1 MGPASVQPVPETQS
15 SDSQPSLVRGLSLL
29 DSVLLL
35 VSGIIGSSIFLTAK
49 DIATPLPQP
58 VLFLLVW
65 VLGAVISLFACA
77 AFAELGS
84 MFPDSG
90 GQYVFLREAYGD
102 LVAFL
107 YGWML
112 FAVANGG
119 TIAALSVASAAYIGQ
134 VFPVVSQEH
143 VVAAFHIP
151 WPVLGN
157 GHLVFT
163 AAEIVL
169 TRAHIFGLVLIAAL
183 TYVNVVGLRWGTLLQ
198 NVSTWTKFTAM
209 AAFVVLGF
217 AVGKG
222 DWSHFHSHGVSL
234 TMGLGPAQLISA
246 LGVGLIAVFWAY
258 DGWVYITWVAGEV
271 KNPRRNV
278 PLAMVLGV
286 LAVGAIY
293 MAMNMTYV
301 YALPLTEVAQH
312 ETIAHAAAAALFS
325 PRAALWLSL
334 VIAISCFSAAA
345 TCTLSGA
352 RVYMAMAQDGVF
364 FKRMAVIHP
373 KWRTPAFSL
382 IGQGILAAALTVSGR
397 YDQLYTYVIF
407 GMVLSYTLTV
417 IGLFILRWKRP
428 DIPRPYRCAGYP
440 WLPAIYVLIGTA
452 WTLNTIFTRPWEAF
466 WGMVIILIGVPGYLY
481 WKRGLARRRRWSR
494 NV

>member
-1 MGPASVQPVPETQS
+1 MDPISVTTTTAAAAGSRTPEAASPT
-15 SDSQPSLVRGLSLL
+15 LVRGLSLL

-49 DIATPLPQP
+49 DIAGPLPQP
-58 VLFLLVW
+58 MLFLLVW
-65 VLGAVISLFACA
+65 VIGGVISLFGCV

-84 MFPDSG
+84 MFPESG
-90 GQYVFLREAYGD
+90 GQYVYLREAYGD

-119 TIAALSVASAAYIGQ
+119 SIAALAVAAAVYTGQ

-143 VVAAFHIP
+143 VVLSVAGIAI
-151 WPVLGN
+151 
-157 GHLVFT
+157 
-163 AAEIVL
+163 
-169 TRAHIFGLVLIAAL
+169 TRAHLFGLLLIAIL

-198 NVSTWTKFTAM
+198 NVSTWTKFIAM
-209 AAFVVLGF
+209 ASFVVLGF
-217 AVGKG
+217 AIGKG
-222 DWSHFHSHGVSL
+222 DWSHFRGHGVGL
-234 TMGLGPAQLISA
+234 TMGLHPTQLISA
-246 LGVGLIAVFWAY
+246 MGIALIAVFWAY

-271 KNPRRNV
+271 KEPRRNV

-286 LAVGAIY
+286 IVVGAIY
-293 MAMNMTYV
+293 MAMNMTYL
-301 YALPLTEVAQH
+301 YALPLTEIAKH

-325 PRAALWLSL
+325 PHAAVWLSL
-334 VIAISCFSAAA
+334 MIAVSCFSAAA

-352 RVYMAMAQDGVF
+352 RVYLAMAQDGVF

-382 IGQGILAAALTVSGR
+382 IGQGIWAALLTVSGR
-397 YDQLYTYVIF
+397 YDQLYTYVIY

-417 IGLFILRWKRP
+417 IGMFLLRWKRP
-428 DIPRPYRCAGYP
+428 EIPRPYRCTGYP
-440 WLPAIYVLIGTA
+440 WLPAIYVLVGAA
-452 WTLNTIFTRPWEAF
+452 WTLNTILTRPTEAF
-466 WGMVIILIGVPGYLY
+466 CGTAIVLVGVPGYLY
-481 WKRGLARRRRWSR
+481 WKRTGRKAAA
-494 NV
+494 VE

>member
-1 MGPASVQPVPETQS
+1 MEPAPVLTPAKADLEPN
-15 SDSQPSLVRGLSLL
+15 SDAKPTLVRGLGLL

-65 VLGAVISLFACA
+65 IMGALISLCACF

-90 GQYVFLREAYGD
+90 GQYIYLREAYGD

-119 TIAALSVASAAYIGQ
+119 TIAALSVAAAAYVGQ
-134 VFPVVSQEH
+134 IVPFVSQGH
-143 VVAAFHIP
+143 VMFTILGVAF
-151 WPVLGN
+151 
-157 GHLVFT
+157 
-163 AAEIVL
+163 
-169 TRAHIFGLVLIAAL
+169 TRAHLFGLVLIAIL
-183 TYVNVVGLRWGTLLQ
+183 TLVNVVGLRWGALLQ

-217 AVGKG
+217 AIGKG
-222 DWSHFHSHGVSL
+222 NWSNFHANGVSL
-234 TMGLGPAQLISA
+234 NAGLGPAALISA

-271 KNPRRNV
+271 KDPKRNV
-278 PLAMVLGV
+278 PRAMVLGV
-286 LAVGAIY
+286 IAVGVIY
-293 MAMNMTYV
+293 IAMNLTYM
-301 YALPLTEVAQH
+301 YALPLREIAAH
-312 ETIAHAAAAALFS
+312 ETIAHAAAAVLFS
-325 PRAALWLSL
+325 PRAAGWLSL
-334 VIAISCFSAAA
+334 MVAVSCFSGAA

-352 RVYMAMAQDGVF
+352 RVYMAMAQDGAF
-364 FKRMAVIHP
+364 FKSMAEIHP

-382 IGQGILAAALTVSGR
+382 IGQGIWSAALAISGK
-397 YDQLYTYVIF
+397 YDWLYTYVIF
-407 GMVLSYTLTV
+407 GMMLSYMLTTV
-417 IGLFILRWKRP
+417 ALFVLRWKQP
-428 DIPRPYRCAGYP
+428 NAERPYRCTGYP
-440 WLPAIYVLIGTA
+440 WLPAIYILIAST
-452 WTLNTIFTRPWEAF
+452 WLINTVIMRPTEAF
-466 WGMVIILIGVPGYLY
+466 GSAIIVLIGVPGYLY
-481 WKRGLARRRRWSR
+481 WKRSNRKAAIAE
-494 NV
+494 

>member
-1 MGPASVQPVPETQS
+1 MTSAPVSSAPTETPS
-15 SDSQPSLVRGLSLL
+15 EKPSLVRGLSLL

-49 DIATPLPQP
+49 DIAGPLPHP
-58 VLFLLVW
+58 FWFFLVW
-65 VLGAVISLFACA
+65 VLGGAISLCACT

-90 GQYVFLREAYGD
+90 GQYIYLREAYGD

-119 TIAALSVASAAYIGQ
+119 TIAALSVASAAYMGNI
-134 VFPVVSQEH
+134 VPAISQQH
-143 VVAAFHIP
+143 VM
-151 WPVLGN
+151 
-157 GHLVFT
+157 FT
-163 AAEIVL
+163 AVGIAF
-169 TRAHIFGLVLIAAL
+169 TRTHAVGLVLIAIL
-183 TYVNVVGLRWGTLLQ
+183 TVVNVFGLRWGALLN

-209 AAFVVLGF
+209 AGFVVLGF
-217 AVGKG
+217 ALGKG
-222 DWSHFHSHGVSL
+222 HWTNFTAHAPGGLS
-234 TMGLGPAQLISA
+234 MGLSPRQLISA

-271 KNPRRNV
+271 KDPRRNV

-293 MAMNMTYV
+293 LAMNLTYV
-301 YALPLTEVAQH
+301 YAMPLNEIAKY
-312 ETIAHAAAAALFS
+312 ETIAHAAATKLFS
-325 PRAALWLSL
+325 PAAAVWLSAM
-334 VIAISCFSAAA
+334 IAISCFSAAA
-345 TCTLSGA
+345 ACTLSGS
-352 RVYMAMAQDGVF
+352 RVYLAMAQDGVF
-364 FKRMAVIHP
+364 FRRMAVIHP

-382 IGQGILAAALTVSGR
+382 IGQGIWAAVLTMSGR

-417 IGLFILRWKRP
+417 IGLFVLRWKRP
-428 DIPRPYRCAGYP
+428 DVPRPYRCSGYP
-440 WLPAIYVLIGTA
+440 WLPAIYVLVGVT
-452 WTLNTIFTRPWEAF
+452 WTLNTIIQRPTQAF
-466 WGMVIILIGVPGYLY
+466 GSAAIVLVGVPGFLY
-481 WKRGLARRRRWSR
+481 WKRKSRGKLAA
-494 NV
+494 

>member
-1 MGPASVQPVPETQS
+1 MEPAPVLTPSNLEAETKRP
-15 SDSQPSLVRGLSLL
+15 DNKPTLVRGLGLL

-49 DIATPLPQP
+49 DIAAPLPQP

-65 VLGAVISLFACA
+65 VLGALISLCACF

-90 GQYVFLREAYGD
+90 GQYIYLREAYGD

-119 TIAALSVASAAYIGQ
+119 TIAALSVAAAAYVGQ
-134 VFPVVSQEH
+134 VVPFVSQTH
-143 VVAAFHIP
+143 VMFTL
-151 WPVLGN
+151 LGV
-157 GHLVFT
+157 VF
-163 AAEIVL
+163 
-169 TRAHIFGLVLIAAL
+169 TRAHLFGLVLIAIL
-183 TYVNVVGLRWGTLLQ
+183 TWVNVVGLRWGALLQ
-198 NVSTWTKFTAM
+198 NLSTWTKFTAM

-217 AVGKG
+217 AIGKG
-222 DWSHFHSHGVSL
+222 DWSHFHAL
-234 TMGLGPAQLISA
+234 NAGLGAAGMISA

-271 KNPRRNV
+271 KDPRRNV
-278 PLAMVLGV
+278 PRAMVLGV
-286 LAVGAIY
+286 LAVAVIY
-293 MAMNMTYV
+293 IAMSVTYV
-301 YALPLTEVAQH
+301 YALPLKEIASH
-312 ETIAHAAAAALFS
+312 ETIAHAAAAVLFS
-325 PRAALWLSL
+325 PRAAVWLSL
-334 VIAISCFSAAA
+334 MIAVSCFSGAA

-352 RVYMAMAQDGVF
+352 RVYLAMAQDGVF

-382 IGQGILAAALTVSGR
+382 IGQGIWAAVLTLSGH
-397 YDQLYTYVIF
+397 YDQLYTYVIY

-417 IGLFILRWKRP
+417 IAMFWLRWKRP
-428 DIPRPYRCAGYP
+428 EIPRSYRCTGYP
-440 WLPAIYVLIGTA
+440 WLPGIYVLIGTA
-452 WTLNTIFTRPWEAF
+452 WTLNTIITRPYEAF
-466 WGMVIILIGVPGYLY
+466 WGTVIVLVGIPFYLT
-481 WKRGLARRRRWSR
+481 WKRSKR
-494 NV
+494 NIAAAE

>member
-1 MGPASVQPVPETQS
+1 MTQTAPSSSAETEPFDQK
-15 SDSQPSLVRGLSLL
+15 PSLVRGLSLL

-49 DIATPLPQP
+49 DIAGPLPNP
-58 VLFLLVW
+58 MLFFLVW
-65 VLGAVISLFACA
+65 ILGGVISLCACV

-90 GQYVFLREAYGD
+90 GQYIYLREAYGD

-119 TIAALSVASAAYIGQ
+119 SIAALCVASAAYMGNI
-134 VFPVVSQEH
+134 VPLMSQQH
-143 VVAAFHIP
+143 VMANISLLYPTLAD
-151 WPVLGN
+151 
-157 GHLVFT
+157 GHLSWHIFTIVF
-163 AAEIVL
+163 
-169 TRAHIFGLVLIAAL
+169 TRAHAVGLLLIAIL
-183 TYVNVVGLRWGTLLQ
+183 TCVNVFGLRWGALLQ
-198 NVSTWTKFTAM
+198 NISTWTKFTAM
-209 AAFVVLGF
+209 AVFVILGF
-217 AVGKG
+217 AIGKG
-222 DWSHFHSHGVSL
+222 HWSNFRVQTPGGLS
-234 TMGLGPAQLISA
+234 MGLSPGHLISA
-246 LGVGLIAVFWAY
+246 LGIGLIAVFWAY

-293 MAMNMTYV
+293 LAMNMTYV
-301 YALPLTEVAQH
+301 YALPLNEVAKY
-312 ETIAHAAAAALFS
+312 ETIAHAAAAKLFS
-325 PRAALWLSL
+325 PAAAVWLSAM
-334 VIAISCFSAAA
+334 IAISCFSAAA

-352 RVYMAMAQDGVF
+352 RVYLAMAQDGVF
-364 FKRMAVIHP
+364 FRRMAVIHP

-382 IGQGILAAALTVSGR
+382 IGQGMWAAVLTLSGR

-417 IGLFILRWKRP
+417 IGLFVLRWKKP
-428 DIPRPYRCAGYP
+428 DVPRPYRCAGYP
-440 WLPAIYVLIGTA
+440 WLPAIYIIVGGA
-452 WTLNTIFTRPWEAF
+452 WTLNTIVERPSEAF
-466 WGMVIILIGVPGYLY
+466 WGALIVLVGVPGYWY
-481 WKRGLARRRRWSR
+481 WKRKNRTKTE
-494 NV
+494 

>member
-1 MGPASVQPVPETQS
+1 MNSPIVERPATS
-15 SDSQPSLVRGLSLL
+15 SRSESPQPSLVRGLSLV

-58 VLFLLVW
+58 VLFLGVW
-65 VLGAVISLFACA
+65 ILGGVISMFACF

-90 GQYVFLREAYGD
+90 GQYVYLRETYGD
-102 LVAFL
+102 LVAFV

-119 TIAALSVASAAYIGQ
+119 TIAALSVASAAYIGEI
-134 VFPVVSQEH
+134 FPVLSQQH
-143 VVAAFHIP
+143 VVATFAGI
-151 WPVLGN
+151 
-157 GHLVFT
+157 T
-163 AAEIVL
+163 L
-169 TRAHIFGLVLIAAL
+169 TRAHLFGLVLIAAL
-183 TYVNVVGLRWGTLLQ
+183 TFVNVVGLRWGALLQ

-217 AVGKG
+217 AIGKG
-222 DWSHFHSHGVSL
+222 SWANFHGTPGTSL
-234 TMGLGPAQLISA
+234 TMGLGPGQFISA

-258 DGWVYITWVAGEV
+258 DGWVYITWVSGEV
-271 KNPRRNV
+271 KDPRRNV

-293 MAMNMTYV
+293 LAMNLTYM
-301 YALPLTEVAQH
+301 YALPLTEVAKH
-312 ETIAHAAAAALFS
+312 ETIAHAAATTLFS
-325 PRAALWLSL
+325 PGAAVWLSAM
-334 VIAISCFSAAA
+334 IAVSCFSAAA

-364 FKRMAVIHP
+364 FKRMAVVHP

-382 IGQGILAAALTVSGR
+382 IGQGVWAALLTVSGR

-407 GMVLSYTLTV
+407 GMLLSYTMTV
-417 IGLFILRWKRP
+417 IGLFVLRRKRP
-428 DIPRPYRCAGYP
+428 DMARPYRCTGYP
-440 WLPAIYVLIGTA
+440 WLPAIYVIIAGA
-452 WTLNTIFTRPWEAF
+452 WTINTVLTRPKESIA
-466 WGMVIILIGVPGYLY
+466 GMLIMLAGVPGFLY
-481 WKRGLARRRRWSR
+481 WKWSNR
-494 NV
+494 KRTAGQPQP